1 VSDEE
6 VRRTAEPYVELF
18 DASPHGAAIARS
30 DAPRGEGC
38 RDRCDE
44 KRARKREA
52 MRTGGLRRVRRD
64 RGLVLDE
71 VRRVGPTLVLRDG
84 GSGGGRRVERPEEQH
99 GADRTRDEEARGRA
113 ECHRASSE
121 MRAPHA
127 YGNPTDPRRSANL
140 FGMAIA

>member
-52 MRTGGLRRVRRD
+52 MRTRGLRHVRRD

-71 VRRVGPTLVLRDG
+71 VRRAGATLVSRDG
-84 GSGGGRRVERPEEQH
+84 GSAGRRRVQRPEEQQ
-99 GADRTRDEEARGRA
+99 GADRTRDEEARRRA
-113 ECHRASSE
+113 DCHRSWSE
-121 MRAPHA
+121 MRALHA
-127 YGNPTDPRRSANL
+127 YGNSTDPRSSANR
-140 FGMAIA
+140 FNMAIA